1 MNEPNPVLAQK
12 RQHVLSGMGTGGR
25 PLAPGELVQ
34 HHGAGRIDSVGSRSS
49 SIFTKYAVES
59 TPQRHA
65 TRQGV
70 PTPIA

>member
-1 MNEPNPVLAQK
+1 MSWCNTVV
-12 RQHVLSGMGTGGR
+12 R
-25 PLAPGELVQ
+25 
-34 HHGAGRIDSVGSRSS
+34 AGSTPWAAGSS

-59 TPQRHA
+59 TAQRHA